1 MVGRSWT
8 LPKAASPATEQP
20 PATAGCPLWGSVRLA
35 YAEYAFLAN
44 MLQMAMRNMLGLV
57 ILYMVKP
64 RPEDFQLHGQI
75 AHNLTTLPECG
86 DSVLGQKACLSTFGD
101 LPWTRNEEVQFPGVF
116 YYGFAV
122 CLPVA
127 GYLSDRYGGK
137 NLFIISL
144 TLQGLAFMLIPLV
157 AYHSYKLTF
166 IVLIFAGGYA
176 VSLT

>member
-1 MVGRSWT
+1 MVRRSWT
-8 LPKAASPATEQP
+8 LPNAAIPPTPA
-20 PATAGCPLWGSVRLA
+20 AGCPLWGSVRLA
-35 YAEYAFLAN
+35 YAQYSFLAN

-64 RPEDFQLHGQI
+64 RPEDLQLNGQTV
-75 AHNLTTLPECG
+75 HNRTMLPECG
-86 DSVLGQKACLSTFGD
+86 ESVLAQKSCLSTFGD

-137 NLFIISL
+137 ILFIISL

-157 AYHSYKLTF
+157 AYQSYQLTF
-166 IVLIFAGGYA
+166 IVLIIAGGFA